1 MRLASKKTAT
11 FFSLAFASELLGTP
25 IPLDVLDRIR
35 SKAWKQHLMVKWLK
49 YVGLFDPDN
58 KKWGK
63 VGYMIFVAL
72 LYDDIKGLLKEYGF
86 SSSID

>member
-1 MRLASKKTAT
+1 
-11 FFSLAFASELLGTP
+11 
-25 IPLDVLDRIR
+25 
-35 SKAWKQHLMVKWLK
+35 MVKWLN

-72 LYDDIKGLLKEYGF
+72 LYDDIKGLFKGIFPPDYRLMIIIQIKTSYGSHF
-86 SSSID
+86 CTFEE